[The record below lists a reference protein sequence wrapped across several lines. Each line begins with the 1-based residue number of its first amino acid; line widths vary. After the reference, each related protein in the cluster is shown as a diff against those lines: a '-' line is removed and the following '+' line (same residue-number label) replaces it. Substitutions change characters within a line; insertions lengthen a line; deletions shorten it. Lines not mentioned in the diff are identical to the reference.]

1 MAALCPDCGCQ
12 YNGQMN
18 MASDT
23 KTAICSALQL
33 KLIQIGH
40 LSLDVYAPV
49 KLFSKNRAESIFQET
64 AL

>member
-1 MAALCPDCGCQ
+1 
-12 YNGQMN
+12 

-64 AL
+64 VL